1 MTHTRGEGMSKFT
14 KTIIMQTFLKL
25 LNERSFDKITVKDI
39 VEECGINR
47 NTFYYNFKDIY
58 DLVDEILQKEIN
70 EIVEKNKSFN
80 LWSECLLYATN
91 FAIENKKAIY
101 HLHNSEKKQQLDRY
115 LERVLYDV
123 IAGFVEKKSEG
134 KNVKKDDIEFVAKFY
149 CYALLGLLDKWL
161 DNGMKE
167 DIYEIIEKTGV
178 MLDSNIE
185 KALDSLTE

>member
-1 MTHTRGEGMSKFT
+1 MSKFT

-91 FAIENKKAIY
+91 FAIGNKKAIY

-123 IAGFVEKKSEG
+123 IAGFVAKKSEG

-167 DIYEIIEKTGV
+167 DIYEIIEKTGI
-178 MLDSNIE
+178 MLDNNVE
-185 KALDSLTE
+185 KALDSLTEQKI